1 MAKDKNTFIFHMDW
15 MRAFRKL
22 DGDSCKKLLESIAD
36 YALYGKEPEDLQG
49 EASMAYIMLQPT
61 IDYDRKAWQ
70 KTCDI
75 RTKAG
80 EKGGIA
86 KASKLKQTEK
96 SKSESSKTIESDGIL
111 ANSSKTIQSDKIL
124 ANSSKTWQTVAK
136 PSKAWQSVANVAD
149 IEIEIDNDIEI
160 EGDNPPKSPL
170 TTPKTE
176 KPAGEGE
183 SLSVEMATGAE
194 QASPSKT
201 LIRQRFDQFWAEYPR
216 KAGKSDAAKAWKALN
231 PDEALFAEI
240 MDGLKRAKQSAQWLD
255 NGGKYIPNPA
265 NWLSKRRWEDQ
276 DPAPAESVRGGSRSY
291 DIGAFEAMVEMGGII
306 PPMEGTAWEI
316 E

>member
-1 MAKDKNTFIFHMDW
+1 MAKDKSSFVFHIDW
-15 MRAFRKL
+15 LKAFEKL
-22 DGDSCKKLLESIAD
+22 SGDECKELLICIAKYAVYGEESNS
-36 YALYGKEPEDLQG
+36 LQG
-49 EASMAYIMLQPT
+49 MASMAYTMMQST
-61 IDYDRKAWQ
+61 IDRDMENWK
-70 KTCDI
+70 KTCEK
-75 RTKAG
+75 RAQAG

-86 KASKLKQTEK
+86 KASKSSKAKQDLANVANA
-96 SKSESSKTIESDGIL
+96 SKSSKSWQSVANL
-111 ANSSKTIQSDKIL
+111 ANAK
-124 ANSSKTWQTVAK
+124 NSSK

-149 IEIEIDNDIEI
+149 SDNDYDCDYDCEI

-170 TTPKTE
+170 TTPKME

-194 QASPSKT
+194 KASPSKT

-216 KAGKSDAAKAWKALN
+216 KAGKSDAAKVWKAID

-276 DPAPAESVRGGSRSY
+276 DPVPAESVRGGSRSY

>member
-1 MAKDKNTFIFHMDW
+1 MEDKSAFLFYRDW
-15 MRAFRKL
+15 
-22 DGDSCKKLLESIAD
+22 LEPLRLIDKESAMGVFLAIAA
-36 YALYGKEPEDLQG
+36 YALDGKEPESLGTVGDVIFSMIRPAIDRDSASWQQTK
-49 EASMAYIMLQPT
+49 EA
-61 IDYDRKAWQ
+61 RK
-70 KTCDI
+70 I
-75 RTKAG
+75 AG
-80 EKGGIA
+80 RNGGLA
-86 KASKLKQTEK
+86 KS
-96 SKSESSKTIESDGIL
+96 SKS
-111 ANSSKTIQSDKIL
+111 
-124 ANSSKTWQTVAK
+124 
-136 PSKAWQSVANVAD
+136 SKAKQNLANVANASFAT
-149 IEIEIDNDIEI
+149 NDVANPSKSSKAKQTLANLAVNVNVDGNVNVN
-160 EGDNPPKSPL
+160 GDNPPKSPL

-216 KAGKSDAAKAWKALN
+216 KAGKSDAAKVWKAID
-231 PDEALFAEI
+231 PDENLFAEI

-255 NGGKYIPNPA
+255 DGGKYIPNPA

-276 DPAPAESVRGGSRSY
+276 DPVPAESVRGGSRSY